1 MNPLLRMQGPAF
13 ETNTVPAIDCIITLA
28 FFGPPPPL
36 RRILRPRAFPA
47 EDRRDFLVD
56 NSDRR
61 SYAYLKHKKAIYLL
75 ALSFSLPWGGKP
87 KRGTPSCRKVGSTG
101 ARKTCS
107 CSRGGQRR
115 GRPLV
120 FRALGNS
127 FVETIQPD
135 GFASKK
141 ARKGVDIMKITE
153 VRVFPVTEERLKGYA
168 TIIFDD
174 CFIVRDLKI
183 IHGNTGLFVAMPS
196 KKRKDGTFKDTAHPL
211 NNSTRRMIEE
221 RVLDEYR
228 KELDRLRDS
237 PTGTET

>member
-1 MNPLLRMQGPAF
+1 MGLPH
-13 ETNTVPAIDCIITLA
+13 
-28 FFGPPPPL
+28 
-36 RRILRPRAFPA
+36 
-47 EDRRDFLVD
+47 
-56 NSDRR
+56 R
-61 SYAYLKHKKAIYLL
+61 SEEE
-75 ALSFSLPWGGKP
+75 
-87 KRGTPSCRKVGSTG
+87 
-101 ARKTCS
+101 
-107 CSRGGQRR
+107 QRR
-115 GRPLV
+115 GEKGLSPLKGRCGAQGGVCPLV
-120 FRALGNS
+120 FRVLENS

-141 ARKGVDIMKITE
+141 ARKGVDIMNITE
-153 VRVFPVTEERLKGYA
+153 VRVFPVSEERLKGYA

-237 PTGTET
+237 PTGIEI